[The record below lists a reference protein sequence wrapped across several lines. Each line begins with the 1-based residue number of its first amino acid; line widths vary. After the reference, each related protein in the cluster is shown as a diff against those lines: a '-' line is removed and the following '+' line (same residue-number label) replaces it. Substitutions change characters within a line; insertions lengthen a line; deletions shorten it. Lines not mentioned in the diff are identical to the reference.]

1 MSVSAKFGNMWR
13 THKWMR
19 WCSIAMQIY
28 GDRIRPG
35 SPAQDGRGT
44 HIRSASREKSE
55 STSMQRTREGGWGR
69 CGWPRASR
77 QVATIYVKPKTD
89 TMESHWLS
97 RCESRIRP
105 PTSVNVQHAFWC
117 LNHDSGLL
125 EAEVCDLG
133 SRSCTIEAQ
142 YSPRTISVANLGVV
156 NIFHL
161 CHYWPAEVNINN
173 EDPNGSIPSIESRNN
188 LLVRVV
194 DSWNNLE
201 NANGREYGS
210 YLLMRH
216 EYHSILLFGRERTSH
231 VLRRLAA
238 GHCLFVNVRWRFYDE
253 CLYTPSILPIRLRII
268 CINFRNAS

>member
-1 MSVSAKFGNMWR
+1 
-13 THKWMR
+13 
-19 WCSIAMQIY
+19 MQIY

-55 STSMQRTREGGWGR
+55 STSMQRTREGVAGVAG
-69 CGWPRASR
+69 GLGPRGKSP
-77 QVATIYVKPKTD
+77 TIYVKPKTD

-125 EAEVCDLG
+125 EAEVYDLG

-142 YSPRTISVANLGVV
+142 YSPRTISVAKLGVV
-156 NIFHL
+156 NSFHL
-161 CHYWPAEVNINN
+161 CHYWPAEANINN

-188 LLVRVV
+188 SLVRVV
-194 DSWNNLE
+194 DPWNNFE
-201 NANGREYGS
+201 DANGREYGS

-216 EYHSILLFGRERTSH
+216 E
-231 VLRRLAA
+231 
-238 GHCLFVNVRWRFYDE
+238 
-253 CLYTPSILPIRLRII
+253 
-268 CINFRNAS
+268 